1 MNILITGGSG
11 FIGKALTKELSSSGH
26 NVIITTRQ
34 QSDSPDGLTWNTTD
48 LIPSDV
54 MSGIDAVV
62 NLVGE
67 PIVSGRWTK
76 TRKERILRSRIDTT
90 KALIQSIDRSE
101 KKPKVLVSASAI
113 GYYGPHGDEFIT
125 ENSPPAS
132 DFLADVCV
140 QWEKEALKA
149 GKSGLRVVLLRT
161 GGVLG
166 PDGGALPLM
175 TIPFK
180 AFLGGPVGS
189 GKQWFSWIHLDDEVG
204 IIKYA
209 LENDSLSGPVNLTA
223 PNPVTNRD
231 FSSSLGRAL
240 HRPSRLAVPG
250 FMVKL
255 TLGELGAILLTGQ
268 RVLPDKAL
276 KAGYKFKYA
285 DVNEALKAI
294 FRGK

>member
-11 FIGKALTKELSSSGH
+11 FIGKALAKELRSSGH
-26 NVIITTRQ
+26 NVIITTRR
-34 QSDSPDGLTWNTTD
+34 QSDSPDILTWNPPG

-54 MSGIDAVV
+54 LSGIDAVV
-62 NLVGE
+62 NLAGE
-67 PIVSGRWTK
+67 SIASGRWT
-76 TRKERILRSRIDTT
+76 TARKDSILSSRIDTT
-90 KALIQSIDRSE
+90 QALVQSIKKSE
-101 KKPKVLVSASAI
+101 KNPKVLVSASAI
-113 GYYGPHGDEFIT
+113 GYYGPHGDEFVT
-125 ENSPPAS
+125 EDSPPAS

-149 GKSGLRVVLLRT
+149 THFGLRVVLLRT

-166 PDGGALPLM
+166 PDGGALAMM

-180 AFLGGPVGS
+180 AFLGGPVGN
-189 GKQWFSWIHLDDEVG
+189 GKQWFSWIHLDDEIG
-204 IIKYA
+204 IIKHA

-255 TLGELGAILLTGQ
+255 TLGELGEVLLTGQ

-285 DVNEALKAI
+285 EVNEALKAI
-294 FRGK
+294 FSK